1 MSAATHARL
10 ARGEGGKLRD
20 LILDAAD
27 ALLDATGDVT
37 AVSMSKIARA
47 VRRTEPTVYAH
58 FADKASLIEA
68 VCDRTFERLGTFTDA
83 ALERVEDPWARLDIR
98 ARTYVEF
105 ATQHPEH
112 YRLLFSTVRRA
123 GADRDELDRL
133 TSYAGFAGLRAD
145 VAACMEGGT
154 MMHDDP
160 ELVALSMWSSIHG
173 ITSLLVTHPTAKWP
187 PGLLDQLL
195 HIQATGLLR
204 QGHPDRESMPR
215 TGNGSARRPRAQPDP
230 SGATNVRSSSAT

>member
-1 MSAATHARL
+1 MSAATEERL
-10 ARGEGGKLRD
+10 ARGEGGKLRG

-27 ALLDATGDVT
+27 ALLDATGDVA

-47 VRRTEPTVYAH
+47 VKRTEPTVYAH

-68 VCDRTFERLGTFTDA
+68 VCERTFERLGTSTDA
-83 ALERVEDPWARLDIR
+83 ALDGLDDPWARLDVR

-112 YRLLFSTVRRA
+112 YRLLFSTSRRSSD
-123 GADRDELDRL
+123 DRDELGRL

-145 VAACMEGGT
+145 VAACMEDGT
-154 MMHDDP
+154 MTQGDP
-160 ELVALSMWSSIHG
+160 DLVALSMWSSIHG

-187 PGLLDQLL
+187 PGLLDQML
-195 HIQATGLLR
+195 HIHATGLL
-204 QGHPDRESMPR
+204 
-215 TGNGSARRPRAQPDP
+215 ARDAFVV
-230 SGATNVRSSSAT
+230 ASSV